1 MTSRPVQIVVTPG
14 SGAGLALAT
23 ARRLRRRLRRR
34 GREASIRSF
43 DNLAALTQWAETCE
57 PEFSHLVCIGGDA
70 TLSAA
75 ARAAIR
81 HCVPFVPVPSG
92 FGNVF
97 AGVFGHPTRARD
109 VAALIETG
117 EVRRVDVGLARKGT
131 AEEIFLS
138 HRSFGVLEQI
148 QQTAERGRKQP
159 RSRLLRYLWYC
170 GVAHQFFFRTR
181 LAAFTVEVD
190 DTPVVDDAVLVTV
203 ANVETYRGFLPLT
216 PTAVP
221 IDGFLDVAVVRRV
234 SKVVLM
240 ARLLRLLLRLPG
252 RRRGLT
258 LYRGRRVVVTT
269 PRGREELAVRRRALP
284 LLVPPGA
291 IENLQQRAI
300 KEEQAPPATLASERQ
315 APQVTE

>member
-1 MTSRPVQIVVTPG
+1 MVQIVVTPG
-14 SGAGLALAT
+14 SGAGLALVT
-23 ARRLRRRLRRR
+23 ARRLCRRLRRR

-43 DNLAALTQWAETCE
+43 DNLAGLTQWAETCE

-81 HCVPFVPVPSG
+81 HGVPFVPVPSG

-117 EVRRVDVGLARKGT
+117 EVRRVDVGLARKGK
-131 AEEIFLS
+131 AEEVFLS

-148 QQTAERGRKQP
+148 QQAAERGRKQP
-159 RSRLLRYLWYC
+159 RNRLLRYLWYC

-190 DTPVVDDAVLVTV
+190 DTPVIDDAVLVTV

-234 SKVVLM
+234 SKGVLM
-240 ARLLRLLLRLPG
+240 ARLLWLALRLPG

-269 PRGREELAVRRRALP
+269 PRGREELAVHRRALP
-284 LLVPPGA
+284 LLVPRGA

-300 KEEQAPPATLASERQ
+300 EDEQALPATLASERP
-315 APQVTE
+315 APPVTE